1 MDLRNKLINLRK
13 EKNYTQEQLAQ
24 QIGISVSTIKNYES
38 KKKSRTPDINI
49 LQIYAKFFN
58 VSLDYLIDDSINN
71 KTLENINIEK
81 ILNLSDKA
89 IENLKNHNHNA
100 TNLLLES
107 EQFDSINSLL
117 DLYFKFLYLLSETK
131 QKVQNDNITDIANN
145 ISEIINVY
153 KSFKLDNPQISLY
166 SYTVEDIDEDI
177 YLDVLSGNK
186 ENFSNKELLNDL
198 NYINMNIFVTFT
210 NALKTVKLE
219 LLEEYSKFLS
229 NDSNLKKLITKNR
242 QNF

>member
-1 MDLRNKLINLRK
+1 M
-13 EKNYTQEQLAQ
+13 
-24 QIGISVSTIKNYES
+24 
-38 KKKSRTPDINI
+38 
-49 LQIYAKFFN
+49 
-58 VSLDYLIDDSINN
+58 IDDSINN